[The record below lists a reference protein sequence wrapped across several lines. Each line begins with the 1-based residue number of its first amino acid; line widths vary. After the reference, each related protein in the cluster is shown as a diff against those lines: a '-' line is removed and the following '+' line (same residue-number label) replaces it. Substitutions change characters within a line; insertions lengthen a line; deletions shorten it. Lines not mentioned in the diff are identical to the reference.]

1 MYDGDVIK
9 SDATTST
16 SRGDFM
22 KLRLKKTS
30 QLNSKSRFLQEF
42 RNDVTTQRGEDGIID
57 AVFNLI
63 GTVNKYCIEFGAWDG
78 KLYSSTWNL
87 INNFDWAGLL
97 IEANKE
103 KFGELESEYA
113 GNSNVA
119 ALNCL
124 VQTEGDNSLDS
135 ILKMAQAPSEP
146 DFLSIDVDG
155 LDWYIWESLS
165 AFSPRLVSIEF
176 NPTVPND
183 IFFIQDNDPDI
194 NQGCSLAALIE
205 LGHAKSYELVG
216 TTSWNAFFVKNELFQ
231 KFDIEDNSISAMHDP
246 SPFETRL
253 FQCYDGSLVLAG
265 CKHLLWHDVGITSE
279 DIQVLP
285 KALRKFGGAA

>member
-1 MYDGDVIK
+1 
-9 SDATTST
+9 
-16 SRGDFM
+16 M
-22 KLRLKKTS
+22 KLRIQRTS
-30 QLNSKSRFLQEF
+30 QLNSKSRFLQKF
-42 RNDVTTQRGEDGIID
+42 RNNVTTQLGEDGIID

-63 GTVNKYCIEFGAWDG
+63 GKTNKYCIEFGAWDG

-87 INNFDWAGLL
+87 INNFNWSALL

-103 KFGELESEYA
+103 KFGKLKAEYA
-113 GNSNVA
+113 DNGNVA

-124 VQTEGDNSLDS
+124 VETAGEFSLDS
-135 ILKMAQAPSEP
+135 ILKAAEAPSEP
-146 DFLSIDVDG
+146 DFLSIDIDG

-165 AFSPRLVSIEF
+165 AFSPRLISVEF

-183 IFFIQDNDPDI
+183 IIFIQDNDPTI

-205 LGHAKSYELVG
+205 LGHSKSYELVA
-216 TTSWNAFFVKNELFQ
+216 TTAWNAFFVKRELFE
-231 KFDIEDNSISAMHDP
+231 KFEIEDNSINAMHDTAHLE
-246 SPFETRL
+246 SRL
-253 FQCYDGSLVLAG
+253 FQCYDGSLVLVG

-285 KALRKFGGAA
+285 KALRKFGGAAE